1 MAGNAER
8 NTNREERAL
17 IKLENVTKKYPDGT
31 VAVKNFS
38 LEIEEGEFCVFLGP
52 SGCGKTTCMKMINR
66 IIPLT
71 EGDIYV
77 QGENIMD
84 VNQNELRRGI
94 GYAIQNIGLFPHLT
108 VAQNIATV
116 PILKKWT
123 KTRQRERAEELL
135 ALVGMDPK
143 IFMDRYPS
151 ELSGGQQQR
160 VGVARCLGADPPILL
175 MDEPFGAID
184 PITRVKLQDEFLKI
198 QAKIKKTIAFVTH
211 DIHEAIKMGDRI
223 ALLKAGELV
232 QFADPTTL
240 LYAPENQFVRDFVGT
255 DRVLKGLR
263 LHRANEIMQKPHFTV
278 RADEAPADIQKQME
292 KEVIRW
298 SMAVDPDNRFLGWV
312 TYDDIKTA
320 ENVRDIIVPP
330 SVTADPDTPLND
342 ALSLMLNS
350 AIGTLAVVDENEKL
364 LGVISFNIIHDILTE
379 QIEDD
384 RDIEKEDKS

>member
-1 MAGNAER
+1 M
-8 NTNREERAL
+8 

-135 ALVGMDPK
+135 SLVGMNPE

-232 QFADPTTL
+232 QYADPTTL
-240 LYAPENQFVRDFVGT
+240 LYAPANQFVRDFVGT

-263 LHRANEIMQKPHFTV
+263 LHRAKEIMREPHFTV

-298 SMAVDPDNRFLGWV
+298 SMAVDSDNRFLGWV

-350 AIGTLAVVDENEKL
+350 AIGTLAVIDENEKL

-379 QIEDD
+379 QVEDD
-384 RDIEKEDKS
+384 QDIGKEDKS